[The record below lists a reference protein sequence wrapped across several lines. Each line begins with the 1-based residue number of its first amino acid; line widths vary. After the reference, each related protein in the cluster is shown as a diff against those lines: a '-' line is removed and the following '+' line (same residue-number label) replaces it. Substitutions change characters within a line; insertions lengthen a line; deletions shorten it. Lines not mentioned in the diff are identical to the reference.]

1 MRVASALGRLA
12 LAGALPL
19 AAHMVSMS
27 TGDLRI
33 EGTRAIYELRMPLYE
48 VAHAKDPE
56 QSLFEH
62 IRFGEARLRSKQC
75 ASDAQDGAY
84 HCTAEYEFPAP
95 PSRLD
100 VECTLHS
107 VTVPNHVH
115 MLRVSM
121 GDKNDQ
127 AVFDLSFTR
136 AEMNFRPLSAA
147 EIALREGLAGM
158 MRAAGGAAQIL
169 FLAGLALA
177 ARTRRELIELAL
189 WFLTGEI
196 LAAAIV
202 PATAWRPA
210 PRFIEA
216 AAALTVAYL
225 AVEILLLP
233 KAGRRWLVAGV
244 LGLFHGLYFAAFLTT
259 TEYHAVWVL
268 LGAALVELILIA
280 GFAWALARLARI
292 AAALR
297 PVQVGA
303 SLLLAAGMV
312 WFVLRL
318 RG

>member
-1 MRVASALGRLA
+1 MRAAAQVLA
-12 LAGALPL
+12 IAVVSSLAVG
-19 AAHMVSMS
+19 AHMVSMS

-33 EGTRAIYELRMPLYE
+33 EGTRATYELRMPLYE
-48 VAHAKDPE
+48 VAHVKDPE
-56 QSLFEH
+56 RTLFEH
-62 IRFGEARLRSKQC
+62 IRFGDARLKSKQC
-75 ASDAQDGAY
+75 ASDALDGAY

-95 PSRLD
+95 PDRLD
-100 VECTLHS
+100 VECSFHS

-115 MLRVSM
+115 MLRASM

-127 AVFDLSFTR
+127 AVFDITFTR
-136 AEMNFRPLSAA
+136 AEINFRPLSAA
-147 EIALREGLAGM
+147 EVAFRESLAGM

-169 FLAGLALA
+169 FLAALALA
-177 ARTRRELIELAL
+177 ARNRRELVALACS
-189 WFLTGEI
+189 FLGGEI

-202 PATAWRPA
+202 PATTWRPA

-233 KAGRRWLVAGV
+233 KAGRRWLVAGT

-259 TEYHAVWVL
+259 TEYHAAWVL
-268 LGAALVELILIA
+268 LGAAFVELALIVA
-280 GFAWALARLARI
+280 FAWAFAHVARI

-297 PVQVGA
+297 PVQVSA
-303 SLLLAAGMV
+303 SLLLAGGML